1 MELNLPR
8 AILYTSHQLHQHYH
22 VGNKWSKNVD
32 KSPHHPA
39 SLGLSLSRAILYT
52 SHQLH
57 QHYYVGNKWSR
68 NVDERPHHPRT
79 CHPVAGEFVINP
91 RFRHDAL
98 SPAHKYA
105 APCCCGRL
113 LLTQS
118 NAFQWGKT
126 PKTDP
131 WLDRV
136 NIICKAHYSRAIC
149 GSLGPPKFMSDRSIG
164 YNFCQPLPVI
174 LTNHSRVS
182 HANMAHVAKSHPTT
196 NLHVDRHSGFKAYNA
211 DNLQCLFISLG

>member
-1 MELNLPR
+1 VELNLP
-8 AILYTSHQLHQHYH
+8 
-22 VGNKWSKNVD
+22 
-32 KSPHHPA
+32 
-39 SLGLSLSRAILYT
+39 RAILYT

-68 NVDERPHHPRT
+68 NVDERPHHPRS
-79 CHPVAGEFVINP
+79 CHPVAGEFITKP

-131 WLDRV
+131 S
-136 NIICKAHYSRAIC
+136 SRAIC
-149 GSLGPPKFMSDRSIG
+149 GSLGPPKFMIDRSIG